1 MSSESH
7 DTLQPE
13 RRPGLVSA
21 TCAAAQPRV
30 QANSAAHRRNWAIT
44 ATLLILAVAGLVL
57 IGRLRAPTVIPLAAD
72 GLNPG
77 PAFLDGVYG
86 PEQHPA
92 GYTFRWTG
100 ERALVQLRG
109 AFYAAPAYL
118 AELRLRAEHPV
129 TPQPLVLLVGGQP
142 VASVTPETRFRTYR
156 LLLGQGS
163 GDGAELWL
171 ALQTP
176 TFVAPENP
184 RSLGVQLTDV
194 ALRPVTR
201 PDLAGAAMAALG
213 VLTLWGLL
221 RAAGLASRDA
231 TALASMAGLGMAALA
246 LLNRP
251 AALPFGWLIA
261 LALAGVLLAALAAR
275 PLAARLGLAAMA
287 LLITMAALI
296 WPSWL
301 SDDAF
306 ISFRYAQNLVQGHGL
321 VYNPGERVEGYTNFL
336 WTIMAAAVLRLGGD
350 LVLWSHAAGVLIGLL
365 IAMGTYVVAARLIDA
380 AWALVAALIVATSQS
395 LLLYTARGSGLETGL
410 FTLLVLA
417 GGGCYLAAL
426 RAAPAPGAFGLAGLL
441 FALAALTRPE
451 GVLVLG
457 LTGLHLLCWLLCQGS
472 EGSRTAACTTRS
484 ADTDGR
490 SSALPT
496 AGVPVPAPLSCRA
509 QRGVVRPRGW
519 KTPRGVYPEPGRRA
533 RGDKRRQPAQHTN
546 DNHSTL
552 GYRLLRPLSVVCQRR
567 CHAERSEESSV
578 LMTERPLASLGV
590 TSSSSL
596 PIKTPPTVV
605 LSAIAYRLLPLC
617 VLTGAFLIVYLPY
630 FAWRLSYYGDLLP
643 NTFYAKT
650 GGGLHQVQRGLA
662 YAGGFTLTLGGPLL
676 LVILAP
682 WLRGWRAALGSWR
695 GYALL
700 LTLVYSAYII
710 AVGGDHFRG
719 ERFFVP
725 LIPWSAILLA
735 DGLATLLTAPRIAQQ
750 LVRPLL
756 ALGLAAGAL
765 AALVRTAPLDTT
777 IRGLDESVWIW
788 REIGWWM
795 ADHTPP
801 EASIAVAGA
810 GAIAFYGQRTT
821 IDMYGLTDRHISRL
835 AVASMGQG
843 VAGHEKRD
851 PAYILD
857 QRRPDYIPRSWETY
871 FGGAAT
877 LEPHY
882 RLISIP
888 TRSGRSL
895 ELWERRP

>member
-1 MSSESH
+1 M
-7 DTLQPE
+7 
-13 RRPGLVSA
+13 
-21 TCAAAQPRV
+21 
-30 QANSAAHRRNWAIT
+30 T

-86 PEQHPA
+86 PEQHPD

-176 TFVAPENP
+176 TFVASENP

-201 PDLAGAAMAALG
+201 PDLAGAAMAVLG

-231 TALASMAGLGMAALA
+231 TALAGMAGLGMAALA
-246 LLNRP
+246 VLNRP
-251 AALPFGWLIA
+251 AALPFSWLTA

-275 PLAARLGLAAMA
+275 PLAARLGLAALA
-287 LLITMAALI
+287 LLITAAALI
-296 WPSWL
+296 WPAWL

-350 LVLWSHAAGVLIGLL
+350 LVLWSHATGVLIGLL
-365 IAMGTYVVAARLIDA
+365 IATGTYVVARRLIDT

-426 RAAPAPGAFGLAGLL
+426 RAAPAPGAFGPAGLL

-472 EGSRTAACTTRS
+472 EGSGTAV
-484 ADTDGR
+484 
-490 SSALPT
+490 
-496 AGVPVPAPLSCRA
+496 GVPVPAPLSFRA
-509 QRGVVRPRGW
+509 QRGIFRPRGW
-519 KTPRGVYPEPGRRA
+519 KTPHGAYPAPRQAREPRGRRVDPAPRQAREPRSRRA
-533 RGDKRRQPAQHTN
+533 RGDNQLQPAQHANNNGRTIG
-546 DNHSTL
+546 S
-552 GYRLLRPLSVVCQRR
+552 RLL
-567 CHAERSEESSV
+567 
-578 LMTERPLASLGV
+578 SLYV
-590 TSSSSL
+590 F
-596 PIKTPPTVV
+596 
-605 LSAIAYRLLPLC
+605 
-617 VLTGAFLIVYLPY
+617 TGAFLIVYLPY
-630 FAWRLSYYGDLLP
+630 FAWRLSFYGDLLP

-662 YAGGFTLTLGGPLL
+662 YAGGFALTLGGPLL

-695 GYALL
+695 GYALP

-710 AVGGDHFRG
+710 AIGGDHFRG

-725 LIPWSAILLA
+725 LIPWIAILLA
-735 DGLATLLTAPRIAQQ
+735 DGLATLLTAPRTAQR

-857 QRRPDYIPRSWETY
+857 QRRPDYIPRIWEAY

-877 LEPHY
+877 LEPRY
-882 RLISIP
+882 RLIGVR